1 MRPLELEVEGFTAFR
16 DRTAVDFRDAD
27 LFALSGPTG
36 AGKSSIIDAL
46 TFALYGSV
54 ARYGDRRLVSPLIS
68 QGKVE
73 ARVRLDFALGQEAY
87 RVARVVRATARG
99 GATTKEARL
108 ERLDRADGGEGAGV
122 VENLAGDADG
132 VSAAVAKLL
141 GLTFE
146 HFNTC
151 VVLPQGEFARFLHE
165 KPAERQDLLVELLG
179 LGMYDRMREQ
189 ANQRAR
195 TASVEREML
204 DRRLAEL
211 ADATP
216 EARKALAGRVK
227 LLANL
232 VAKIEEAQPELDRL
246 ADEAEAARAEVAAIA
261 ERAGLLADLAVPTD
275 VAEMGTRLA
284 EVDHE
289 VERRQREAGVAADV
303 LAAAEAAHDPGVD
316 RTALELA
323 VRDLLAR
330 QEAGDR
336 LLKGEA
342 MQVEARTAEGEAQ
355 EAVAATATA
364 LRAAEAALEEARRA
378 DLAEALVD
386 TLEVGEPCP
395 VCRQIVG
402 HLPDHDALAVTEAT
416 AARDRAAE
424 AAADAQ
430 RRLTEAQRQLDK
442 IDATLAGVRDQVAE
456 LDVRVEGQPPLAVAK
471 AQLDGLV
478 RAEKDVDNARAADR
492 EARTNLERIT
502 TSRQRFADQEREQ
515 RREFERRR
523 DELAAL
529 GPPPATGE
537 RLADDWAALVAWA
550 DEQRPVLDDEAEAV
564 KARAAAAD
572 ERRAE
577 LVTRI
582 DDFCRSVDI
591 ELAGRAPL
599 SVAIEEHT
607 RAESQLA
614 VLDEQLARKE
624 QVTAERAAA
633 DRAEVL
639 ARALGT
645 HLKADRFER
654 WILDEAHD
662 RLLDGATEKL
672 VALAG
677 GAYSL
682 TVDDK
687 RQFAVIDHA
696 NADTVRLAR
705 TLSGGET
712 FLVSLAL
719 ALALADQIAEL
730 AAGGAVRL
738 ESMFLDEG
746 FGSLDPDTLE
756 TVATALE
763 ELGAQGR
770 VVGIVTHVRELAE
783 RLPVRFEVRKGPAG
797 STVER
802 VEG

>member
-16 DRTAVDFRDAD
+16 DRTTVDFRDAD

-36 AGKSSIIDAL
+36 AGKSSLIDAL

-73 ARVRLDFALGQEAY
+73 ARVRLDFALGEEAY
-87 RVARVVRATARG
+87 RVARVVRATGRG

-108 ERLDRADGGEGAGV
+108 ERLDGSLGGEAAGV

-132 VSAAVAKLL
+132 VSAAVGDLL

-165 KPAERQDLLVELLG
+165 KPADRQDLLVELLG
-179 LGMYDRMREQ
+179 LGVYDRMREQ

-195 TASVEREML
+195 VAATQRELL
-204 DRRLAEL
+204 DHQLTDLAG
-211 ADATP
+211 ATP

-246 ADEAEAARAEVAAIA
+246 AAEAEAARAEGAAIT
-261 ERAGLLADLAVPTD
+261 ERAGLLAGLAVPAE

-284 EVDHE
+284 EMQGEVD
-289 VERRQREAGVAADV
+289 RRRLEAEVAATV
-303 LAAAEAAHDPGVD
+303 LAEAEAAHDPTLD

-323 VRDLLAR
+323 VRDLQAR
-330 QEAGDR
+330 DEAAAR

-355 EAVAATATA
+355 EAVGTTATA
-364 LRAAEAALEEARRA
+364 VQVAEAALEEARRA
-378 DLAEALVD
+378 DLAEALVA
-386 TLEVGEPCP
+386 TLEVGRPCP
-395 VCRQIVG
+395 VCRQTVG
-402 HLPDHDALAVTEAT
+402 HLPEHDALAVTEAT
-416 AARDRAAE
+416 AARVRAVE

-430 RRLTEAQRQLDK
+430 RRLAEAQRQLDK
-442 IDATLAGVRDQVAE
+442 IEATLAGVREQVAE
-456 LDVRVEGQPPLAVAK
+456 LDGRVEGQPPLAVAK

-502 TSRQRFADQEREQ
+502 ASQQRLADREREQ
-515 RREFERRR
+515 RRDFERRR
-523 DELAAL
+523 DALAAL
-529 GPPPATGE
+529 GPPPAGGD
-537 RLADDWAALVAWA
+537 RLVDDWSALVAWA
-550 DEQRPVLDDEAEAV
+550 DEQRPSLDEQAAAV
-564 KARAAAAD
+564 EARAVAAD
-572 ERRAE
+572 EQRAE
-577 LVTRI
+577 LVSRI
-582 DDFCRSVDI
+582 EDFCRSVEI

-607 RAESQLA
+607 RAEGQLQQ
-614 VLDEQLARKE
+614 LDDELARKA
-624 QVTAERAAA
+624 QVEAERAAA

-639 ARALGT
+639 ARALGL

-756 TVATALE
+756 TVAAALE

-783 RLPVRFEVRKGPAG
+783 RLPVRYEVRKGPAG

>member
-16 DRTAVDFRDAD
+16 DRTTVDFRDAD

-54 ARYGDRRLVSPLIS
+54 ARYGDRKLVAPILS

-73 ARVRLDFALGQEAY
+73 ARVRLDFAVGEQRY
-87 RVARVVRATARG
+87 RVARVVRATTRG

-108 ERLDRADGGEGAGV
+108 ERLEGGDGGGV

-132 VSAAVAKLL
+132 VSKAVGQLL

-165 KPAERQDLLVELLG
+165 KPAERQDLLVQLLG

-195 TASVEREML
+195 AASVEREML
-204 DRRLAEL
+204 DRRLGEL

-216 EARKALAGRVK
+216 EARRALAGRVR

-246 ADEAEAARAEVAAIA
+246 AGEAEAARAEAAALA
-261 ERAGLLADLAVPTD
+261 ERSGLLAGLAVPTE
-275 VAEMGTRLA
+275 VVEMGAKLA
-284 EVDHE
+284 GVREE
-289 VERRQREAGVAADV
+289 VERRQVEADLAATV
-303 LAAAEAAHDPGVD
+303 LAKAEADHDPTVD
-316 RTALELA
+316 RTELELA
-323 VRDLLAR
+323 VRDLQAR
-330 QEAGDR
+330 EEAGAR

-342 MQVEARTAEGEAQ
+342 MAVEARTSEGEAQ
-355 EAVAATATA
+355 EAVEATAVA
-364 LRAAEAALEEARRA
+364 LRAAEAALETARRD
-378 DLAEALVD
+378 DLAGALVA
-386 TLEVGEPCP
+386 TLEVGAPCP
-395 VCRQIVG
+395 VCRQTVG
-402 HLPDHDALAVTEAT
+402 HLPDHDALAVADAT
-416 AARDRAAE
+416 AARD
-424 AAADAQ
+424 AAANAAS
-430 RRLTEAQRQLDK
+430 EAQQRLADSQRALDR
-442 IDATLAGVRDQVAE
+442 IDATLAGVREQIDE
-456 LDVRVEGQPPLAVAK
+456 LDARVEGRPPLAVVK
-471 AQLDGLV
+471 AQLDGLI
-478 RAEKDVDNARAADR
+478 RSEQDVVNARAADR
-492 EARTNLERIT
+492 EARANLDRIT
-502 TSRQRFADQEREQ
+502 ASQTRQIEREREQ

-529 GPPPATGE
+529 GPPPAGGDE
-537 RLADDWAALVAWA
+537 LATDWAALVAWA
-550 DEQRPVLDDEAEAV
+550 DEQRPALEEQAEAV
-564 KARAAAAD
+564 RARAVAAD
-572 ERRAE
+572 EQRGE

-582 DDFCRSVDI
+582 EDFCQSVDV

-599 SVAIEEHT
+599 SVAIEAHT
-607 RAESQLA
+607 RAEGQLA
-614 VLDEQLARKE
+614 ALDEQLARKE
-624 QVTAERAAA
+624 QVAAERAAA
-633 DRAEVL
+633 DRAEGL
-639 ARALGT
+639 ARTLGL

-654 WILDEAHD
+654 WILDDAHE

-696 NADTVRLAR
+696 NADTVRSAR

>member
-16 DRTAVDFRDAD
+16 DRTTVEFRDAD

-36 AGKSSIIDAL
+36 AGKSSVIDAL

-73 ARVRLDFALGQEAY
+73 ARVRLDFALGEQAF
-87 RVARVVRATARG
+87 RVARVVRATGRG

-108 ERLDRADGGEGAGV
+108 ERLDRADGGAEAGV

-132 VSAAVAKLL
+132 VSAAVARLL

-195 TASVEREML
+195 AASVEREML

-211 ADATP
+211 AEATP

-246 ADEAEAARAEVAAIA
+246 AGEAEAARAEAVTIA
-261 ERAGLLADLAVPTD
+261 ERATLLDGLGVPAE
-275 VAEMGTRLA
+275 VAEMGAKLA
-284 EVDHE
+284 GVREE
-289 VERRQREAGVAADV
+289 VERRRVEAEVAATV
-303 LAAAEAAHDPGVD
+303 LAEAEADHDPTAD
-316 RTALELA
+316 RTELELV
-323 VRDLLAR
+323 VRDLQAR
-330 QEAGDR
+330 EEAGAR
-336 LLKGEA
+336 RLKGEA
-342 MQVEARTAEGEAQ
+342 MAVEARTAEGEAR
-355 EAVAATATA
+355 EAVEATA
-364 LRAAEAALEEARRA
+364 LALGVAEAALETARRD
-378 DLAEALVD
+378 DLAGALVAS
-386 TLEVGEPCP
+386 LVVGEPCP
-395 VCRQIVG
+395 VCRQTVG
-402 HLPDHDALAVTEAT
+402 HLPEHEALAVADATTARDAAARAATEA
-416 AARDRAAE
+416 
-424 AAADAQ
+424 Q
-430 RRLTEAQRQLDK
+430 QRLTEAQRALDR
-442 IDATLAGVRDQVAE
+442 IDATLTGVREQVAD
-456 LDVRVEGQPPLAVAK
+456 LDARVEGRPPLAVAK
-471 AQLDGLV
+471 AQLDGLI
-478 RAEKDVDNARAADR
+478 RSEQDVANARAADR
-492 EARTNLERIT
+492 EARANLDRIT
-502 TSRQRFADQEREQ
+502 ASHARLVEREREQ

-529 GPPPATGE
+529 GPPPAGGE
-537 RLADDWAALVAWA
+537 QLTADWAALVAWA
-550 DEQRPVLDDEAEAV
+550 DEQRPSLVEQAV
-564 KARAAAAD
+564 AVEARAAAAD
-572 ERRAE
+572 EQRAE

-582 DDFCRSVDI
+582 EDFCRSVDI

-607 RAESQLA
+607 RAEAQLA
-614 VLDEQLARKE
+614 ALDEQLARKE
-624 QVTAERAAA
+624 QVIAERAAA

-654 WILDEAHD
+654 WILDEVHD

-677 GAYSL
+677 GSYSL

-687 RQFAVIDHA
+687 RQFAVVDHA